1 MIKIWFMVWTYEKF
15 ISFGSLYKNFKSKV
29 YILEEPDTVLIIV
42 GKSNKQLKHKMWRSQ
57 YIQLVFKINNKKDI
71 EKGDS

>member
-15 ISFGSLYKNFKSKV
+15 ISFGSLYKKFKSKV